1 MLFSRPSRS
10 TVCQPTGTTSE
21 SIPTEF
27 MTSFVGITLCCNGDR
42 VGGGAKISEGNAT
55 AGRPVFS
62 EATSACGG
70 AVACGVSSGASGI
83 SGRISGN
90 GTTRVAVGVGGKTGV
105 VVGWYVQLVVGCGG
119 ASSDTGCKAVRV
131 TELV

>member
-10 TVCQPTGTTSE
+10 TVCQPTGTTAE
-21 SIPTEF
+21 SIPTELIII
-27 MTSFVGITLCCNGDR
+27 FVGMVLCCNGDR
-42 VGGGAKISEGNAT
+42 VGGGGKTSDDNGA

-70 AVACGVSSGASGI
+70 AVACGVGSGESGI
-83 SGRISGN
+83 SGKISGK

-105 VVGWYVQLVVGCGG
+105 VVG
-119 ASSDTGCKAVRV
+119 
-131 TELV
+131 